1 MIRFVVGDDA
11 GNLTVWEAEV
21 NTSFKYSICSPNKI
35 IKCSF
40 FINFKHGILLAELI
54 FHKSS
59 ITGIIKLKNQDAI
72 VVSSADK
79 ILSVCSIR
87 KCKMF

>member
-11 GNLTVWEAEV
+11 GIVSVWDAEV
-21 NTSFKYSICSPNKI
+21 NSNLYIYIFNIYSPNYI
-35 IKCSF
+35 TSVV
-40 FINFKHGILLAELI
+40 INFKHGILLAELI

-79 ILSVCSIR
+79 ILSV
-87 KCKMF
+87 